1 MGLQLALDDFG
12 TGYSSLAY
20 LHRFPIDTVKI
31 DQTFVHDI
39 SKDGGRGSTL
49 VSAILALSRS
59 LGLKTVGEG
68 VETVEQLDFLRRM
81 RCDEVQGFYL
91 GRPVTS
97 EEILHTFGSGQK
109 RA

>member
-1 MGLQLALDDFG
+1 
-12 TGYSSLAY
+12 
-20 LHRFPIDTVKI
+20 
-31 DQTFVHDI
+31 
-39 SKDGGRGSTL
+39 
-49 VSAILALSRS
+49 
-59 LGLKTVGEG
+59 LKTVGEG